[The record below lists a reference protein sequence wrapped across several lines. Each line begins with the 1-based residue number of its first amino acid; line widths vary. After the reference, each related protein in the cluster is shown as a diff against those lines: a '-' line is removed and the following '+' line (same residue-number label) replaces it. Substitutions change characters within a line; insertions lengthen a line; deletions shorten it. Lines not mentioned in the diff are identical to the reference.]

1 MAADIHKKRFGTG
14 MNFPFMIGLFLWC
27 LGLFAAQSWSADPLF
42 ATTTGTDIVC
52 SQSNPCNLVTAV
64 FLAGDNQYVYVAGGT
79 YTGAMDPML
88 MVNQDIRL
96 IGGWDGAASGPVIVD
111 PKANPTILDGENIR
125 RVIEVCDMATPIIS
139 GFTIKRGYHT
149 LKGGGMYIYNT
160 PLLQLQDTVFYDNY
174 SSAYGGGIYISEG
187 TIEITNCRFETN
199 EVVYGGGALM
209 LGNNSSAT
217 IAKNTFTG
225 NTASY
230 GSVMHVDKAFAL
242 FFYNNYVLNNLGNTD
257 TDAISLNGTIGDE
270 VNFYNNIIAGNSG
283 DGIKVLK
290 YTLNLYHNTI
300 ADNGRDGL
308 SLSTDSHAVIIN
320 NIFSGHDGS
329 WCESI
334 YLGSTAVIDSSTNN
348 LFYNNASDPHTGTNP
363 VFGNPMF
370 KGVYHLM
377 PKSAARDTGA
387 STFINW
393 DIDKEARPKG
403 DAPDIGADEAY
414 LSNLAPILFQLLN

>member
-1 MAADIHKKRFGTG
+1 MAPDIHENRFRTG
-14 MNFPFMIGLFLWC
+14 LTFPFIIVLFLLC
-27 LGLFAAQSWSADPLF
+27 LGLFAPRSWSADPLF

-64 FLAGDNQYVYVAGGT
+64 FMAGDNQYVYVAGGT
-79 YTGAMDPML
+79 YTGAMDPIL
-88 MVNQDIRL
+88 TINEDIRL

-111 PKANPTILDGENIR
+111 SKANPTILDGEDIR
-125 RVIEVCDMATPIIS
+125 RVIEVCDTPTPIIS
-139 GFTIKRGYHT
+139 GFTIKRGYHIQE
-149 LKGGGMYIYNT
+149 GGGMYINNT
-160 PLLQLQDTVFYDNY
+160 PLLQVQDTVFYDNY
-174 SSAYGGGIYISEG
+174 AGSYGGGICIDEG
-187 TIEITNCRFETN
+187 TIEITNCRFEAN
-199 EVVYGGGALM
+199 EVVYGGGALI

-217 IAKNTFTG
+217 IANTTFTG

-230 GSVMHVDKAFAL
+230 GSAIHVDKASL
-242 FFYNNYVLNNLGNTD
+242 IFYNNYVLNNLGNTD
-257 TDAISLNGTIGDE
+257 TYAISMNGTAGNE

-283 DGIKVLK
+283 DGIEVSK

-308 SLSTDSHAVIIN
+308 FLSIDSHAVIIN

-329 WCESI
+329 WRESI
-334 YLGSTAVIDSSTNN
+334 NLVSTAVIDSSTNN
-348 LFYNNASDPHTGTNP
+348 LFYNNNIDAHTGTNP

-370 KGVYHLM
+370 KGIYHLQ
-377 PKSAARDTGA
+377 PKSAARDSGT

-393 DIDKEARPKG
+393 DIDKEVRPKG
-403 DAPDIGADEAY
+403 DAPDIGADEAC